1 MDQGGEFVVHE
12 LEPWKPEKG
21 IKIEFSVAYSPE
33 MNEIAERTN
42 GLIVTKARYLLLDS
56 NLDQ

>member
-12 LEPWKPEKG
+12 LEPWKAEKS
-21 IKIEFSVAYSPE
+21 IEIEFSVAYSLE
-33 MNEIAERTN
+33 MNEIAQGTN
-42 GLIVTKARYLLLDS
+42 GLIVTKARCLLLDS

>member
-1 MDQGGEFVVHE
+1 MDQGREFGVHE
-12 LEPWKPEKG
+12 LEAWQAEKG

-42 GLIVTKARYLLLDS
+42 GLIVTKTRCLLLDS
-56 NLDQ
+56 NLD